1 MFTSKYY
8 ISNHVKWVHE
18 VKQQTEL
25 SQSTSSEMTFRP
37 SFTQVFKKIGNE
49 FECPFCLKLFKTR
62 YFAERH
68 VAIIHEGKK
77 IIKHKPYPK
86 TSDAT
91 KINSSIDPLNLN
103 NFPCFICSE
112 VFSYKCDVNKHIAT
126 AHGGKKIPI
135 SFYMRSNKIQD
146 SEDSGLNL
154 EENSKSNK
162 TIGASEKCPT
172 CQEKNCD
179 LKNSCVVYAEFIT
192 KVDSGYQCK
201 LCFHELPIRKQ
212 ICTHISEKHN
222 LELRDKILAESRKI
236 SNVRPGG
243 RPLSLKEDSKAK
255 KTIEASEE
263 CPTCKEK
270 FRKHYLANK
279 HSKSCAIY
287 SEFLTKVENG
297 YQCKLCLR
305 ELPQRSYMGNH
316 IREKHNLELR
326 DKILAKRSEI
336 NFDVN
341 KTMTLEKP
349 QTKSEVLKQ
358 ASPYQISTSD
368 EKKINYPQVT
378 MVHEGKKHVTHEPYQ
393 KTIDGK
399 KMNSSIDSLNS
410 NHFPCFI
417 CSEVFLYKCDVNK
430 HIGIAHGGNKLPR
443 KVPTSY
449 GKSNWKEKSRDPEDS
464 KLMTVGKNQIK
475 NEPIDYNEQDLPSNN
490 QDENTTIPKEFSETF
505 EESQTFTDPSELCK
519 DQIKEKNVN
528 KMMTLEKCQ
537 IKSEPIDYNEQ
548 DLPSNNQD
556 DNKTIPEE
564 FSETFEESETF
575 IDPSELCK
583 DQIKEKH
590 VNKMMTVEKHQIK
603 SEPIDYVEQDLHSD
617 NQYNNAIIEEEFSEP
632 IVESET
638 FIDPSELCKV
648 QIKEKKFKCPTCLKG
663 FESKVNVKRHFQ
675 EVHEKKKRPVEIRPR
690 GRPQKEISG
699 IEQSPSKI
707 PDKPFQCSLC
717 SKAFK
722 LKAVLKRH
730 FEQVHDKIKPFHCS
744 FCPSKFGYKFEL
756 EKHLSR
762 IHEGKNQDAPIAV
775 SKEKFK
781 CHNCDKIFSVKN
793 TLNYHMEYSCKGKEG
808 DRKR

>member
-1 MFTSKYY
+1 
-8 ISNHVKWVHE
+8 
-18 VKQQTEL
+18 
-25 SQSTSSEMTFRP
+25 MT
-37 SFTQVFKKIGNE
+37 V
-49 FECPFCLKLFKTR
+49 
-62 YFAERH
+62 
-68 VAIIHEGKK
+68 
-77 IIKHKPYPK
+77 
-86 TSDAT
+86 
-91 KINSSIDPLNLN
+91 
-103 NFPCFICSE
+103 
-112 VFSYKCDVNKHIAT
+112 
-126 AHGGKKIPI
+126 
-135 SFYMRSNKIQD
+135 
-146 SEDSGLNL
+146 
-154 EENSKSNK
+154 
-162 TIGASEKCPT
+162 
-172 CQEKNCD
+172 
-179 LKNSCVVYAEFIT
+179 
-192 KVDSGYQCK
+192 
-201 LCFHELPIRKQ
+201 
-212 ICTHISEKHN
+212 
-222 LELRDKILAESRKI
+222 
-236 SNVRPGG
+236 
-243 RPLSLKEDSKAK
+243 
-255 KTIEASEE
+255 
-263 CPTCKEK
+263 
-270 FRKHYLANK
+270 
-279 HSKSCAIY
+279 
-287 SEFLTKVENG
+287 
-297 YQCKLCLR
+297 
-305 ELPQRSYMGNH
+305 
-316 IREKHNLELR
+316 
-326 DKILAKRSEI
+326 
-336 NFDVN
+336 
-341 KTMTLEKP
+341 EKP
-349 QTKSEVLKQ
+349 QITSEVKKQ

-368 EKKINYPQVT
+368 EKKINYPHVT
-378 MVHEGKKHVTHEPYQ
+378 MVHEGKKHVRHEPYQ

-417 CSEVFLYKCDVNK
+417 CSEVFLYKSDVNK
-430 HIGIAHGGNKLPR
+430 HIGIVHGGNKLPR

-475 NEPIDYNEQDLPSNN
+475 NEPIDYAEQDLPSNN

-537 IKSEPIDYNEQ
+537 IKSELIDYNEQ

-648 QIKEKKFKCPTCLKG
+648 QIKEKKFKCPTCFKG

-793 TLNYHMEYSCKGKEG
+793 TLNYHMEYSCKEKEG